1 KPQPVIGARAD
12 GRDAQEQQQG
22 EPSNIRAAAAVAT
35 HVLDRPIPKEYEE
48 AAGAV
53 THYALGAVCGAIYGA
68 AAELTP
74 KVTAGYG
81 TAFGAAVWAL
91 ADEIA
96 VPALGLSSPPT
107 RHPPS
112 THLFA
117 LSSHLVYGATTEFL
131 RRAMR
136 GQGGTQ

>member
-1 KPQPVIGARAD
+1 MKWTKHWTRRHEAGMGGMLKGAAAGLVAGVAAAWAMQQFQTAAAHGVKKTRQALGKPQPVIGPRAD

-74 KVTAGYG
+74 KVTAG
-81 TAFGAAVWAL
+81 
-91 ADEIA
+91 
-96 VPALGLSSPPT
+96 
-107 RHPPS
+107 
-112 THLFA
+112 
-117 LSSHLVYGATTEFL
+117 
-131 RRAMR
+131 
-136 GQGGTQ
+136 